1 MKPLLN
7 CKQTASFNLYF
18 VEINFSTGVGGSLSY
33 FVEILEGWG
42 GGEVISSLQIWKIQG
57 CGGVLHE
64 IPPVVGYG

>member
-42 GGEVISSLQIWKIQG
+42 GGGHQFLTNMENPRMW
-57 CGGVLHE
+57 GG
-64 IPPVVGYG
+64 PT